1 MRGFVCMMQTMKLL
15 ICKQQLITS
24 GNNGEPNWSYIPSK
38 GKSTKTQFEFV
49 SEIKKLVQKS
59 ANATDKT
66 EQDSI
71 SRQRCLWTHQA
82 CHMIFLW
89 ICSEICLEMG
99 IFSAISIG
107 QTIYRKHRL
116 GADDTLYCK
125 SVYAWTPIGES
136 RLVLIDRRII

>member
-59 ANATDKT
+59 ANATDKI

-82 CHMIFLW
+82 CHMILLSMT
-89 ICSEICLEMG
+89 ITYPVGVAC
-99 IFSAISIG
+99 SAIM
-107 QTIYRKHRL
+107 YF
-116 GADDTLYCK
+116 
-125 SVYAWTPIGES
+125 
-136 RLVLIDRRII
+136 IIKQNGNFLKKVSD

>member
-38 GKSTKTQFEFV
+38 GKSTKTQNEFV
-49 SEIKKLVQKS
+49 SEIKKLAQKA

-71 SRQRCLWTHQA
+71 S
-82 CHMIFLW
+82 
-89 ICSEICLEMG
+89 
-99 IFSAISIG
+99 G
-107 QTIYRKHRL
+107 QVLQLRTEYL
-116 GADDTLYCK
+116 
-125 SVYAWTPIGES
+125 S
-136 RLVLIDRRII
+136 RH